1 MRLTVRIN
9 SINVN
14 LNQRSVTDESYK
26 DGVGVFKKRY
36 VMARFEFHA
45 CDVENEVL
53 RYRVADNKKAARK
66 VLKILE
72 SKSTGERQ
80 LTDEEVQLIKEQLQI
95 IIG

>member
-1 MRLTVRIN
+1 MT
-9 SINVN
+9 
-14 LNQRSVTDESYK
+14 
-26 DGVGVFKKRY
+26 
-36 VMARFEFHA
+36 RFEFNA

-72 SKSTGERQ
+72 SKSTGRCQ

>member
-1 MRLTVRIN
+1 MT
-9 SINVN
+9 
-14 LNQRSVTDESYK
+14 
-26 DGVGVFKKRY
+26 
-36 VMARFEFHA
+36 RFEFHA

-53 RYRVADNKKAARK
+53 RYRVADDKKAARK

-72 SKSTGERQ
+72 SKSTGCK

>member
-1 MRLTVRIN
+1 MK
-9 SINVN
+9 
-14 LNQRSVTDESYK
+14 VTKTQET
-26 DGVGVFKKRY
+26 RY
-36 VMARFEFHA
+36 AMTRFEFHA

-72 SKSTGERQ
+72 SKSTGECQ
-80 LTDEEVQLIKEQLQI
+80 LTDEEVKLIKEQLQI